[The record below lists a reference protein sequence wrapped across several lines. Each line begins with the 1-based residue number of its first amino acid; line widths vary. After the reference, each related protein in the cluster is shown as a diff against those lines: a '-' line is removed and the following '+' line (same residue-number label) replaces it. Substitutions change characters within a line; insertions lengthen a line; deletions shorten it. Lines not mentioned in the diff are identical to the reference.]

1 MLGARILW
9 STSQI
14 GAGLSRSFSEA
25 ALKITPLGFQRKVAV
40 DFTVRNFRVK
50 TIESS
55 AEMRQVLALRHKV
68 FHLEFS
74 GKRLSLTTDKDQ
86 YDLKADHLA
95 IFDLATSRLAGV
107 YRLMSSRRTE
117 NFYSQSEFH
126 LGSFLDNE
134 GSNLELSRAC
144 IDKDY
149 RNGVTISLLWKGI
162 AEYAKADQTHWLFGL
177 SSVNTTQLDQVIALH
192 RFFSEKGILD
202 DRFDIR
208 PQPNFKIKAFDEH
221 YLQSPSQKV
230 ELATDCLPP
239 LFKTYIKAGA
249 RVCSQPVIDRDFAC
263 ADWLTVLDL
272 SRLTGAFDRRFMK
285 N

>member
-1 MLGARILW
+1 MLGAKIML
-9 STSQI
+9 SATQI

-25 ALKITPLGFQRKVAV
+25 ALKVTPLGFQRKVAV

-74 GKRLSLTTDKDQ
+74 RKRLSLTTDKDQ

-95 IFDLATSRLAGV
+95 IFDLSTSRLAGV
-107 YRLMSSRRTE
+107 YRLMSSRGTQ

-126 LGSFLDNE
+126 LGSFLDTE
-134 GSNLELSRAC
+134 GTKLELSRAC

-149 RNGVTISLLWKGI
+149 RNGVIISLLWKGL

-177 SSVNTTQLDQVIALH
+177 SSVNTTQMDQVIALH
-192 RFFSEKGILD
+192 RFFSEKGIFD
-202 DRFDIR
+202 DRFGIR
-208 PQPNFKIKAFDEH
+208 PQTHFKIKSFDEH

-230 ELATDCLPP
+230 ELATDGLPS

-272 SRLTGAFDRRFMK
+272 SQLTGAFDRRFMK

>member
-1 MLGARILW
+1 MLGAKIML
-9 STSQI
+9 SATQL
-14 GAGLSRSFSEA
+14 GAGLSRSFSDA
-25 ALKITPLGFQRKVAV
+25 ALKVTPLGFQRKVAV

-50 TIESS
+50 TIENS

-74 GKRLSLTTDKDQ
+74 RKRLSLTTDKDQ

-107 YRLMSSRRTE
+107 YRLMSSRRISR
-117 NFYSQSEFH
+117 FYSQSEFQ
-126 LGSFLDNE
+126 LGSFLE
-134 GSNLELSRAC
+134 IPGAKLELSRAC

-149 RNGVTISLLWKGI
+149 RNGVIISLLWKGL
-162 AEYAKADQTHWLFGL
+162 AEYAKADKTHWLFGL
-177 SSVNTTQLDQVIALH
+177 SSVSTTN
-192 RFFSEKGILD
+192 LD
-202 DRFDIR
+202 DIIAIHRHFAEKSIVDNQFQIR
-208 PQPNFKIKAFDEH
+208 PQPHFKIKNFDDL
-221 YLQSPSQKV
+221 YLQSPAPKIG
-230 ELATDCLPP
+230 LAPDTLPS

-272 SRLTGAFDRRFMK
+272 SQLSGAFDRRFMK
-285 N
+285 S